1 MTVSNGHVQDFDS
14 HRMDFLPWQAVHEHI
29 QASGVV
35 LVPIGAVE
43 PHGFHA
49 PTGTDTFNALGIA
62 ERLADASGALVFP
75 PVPLGTMHVP
85 YDFRHVPGSVSLDPT
100 LLIDVYTNIGTEL
113 ARLGCRRLV
122 FVNGHSGNTPVLQI
136 AAFRVSERAHIQVGI
151 LEWWSAAAAEI
162 EAIKGHTWGTHADEI
177 ETSILL
183 ATNSAN
189 LVHLGDAEANSPTLE
204 QVTDGERNL
213 YQRKITFTRRLD
225 ERWVGRSANM
235 GDPARAE
242 QEYGEQIVGACV
254 RVGLQLLE
262 ALEEQYRQE
271 QPATT

>member
-1 MTVSNGHVQDFDS
+1 
-14 HRMDFLPWQAVHEHI
+14 MDYLPWQVVEAEI
-29 QASGVV
+29 KANGIV

-49 PTGTDTFNALGIA
+49 PTGTDVFNALGIA
-62 ERLADASGALVFP
+62 ERVASVSGGLVFP
-75 PVPLGTMHVP
+75 PVPLGTMHVL
-85 YDFRHVPGSVSLDPT
+85 YDFRHVTGSVSLDPA
-100 LLIDVYTNIGTEL
+100 LLIDLYTNIGTEL
-113 ARLGCRRLV
+113 ARQGCRRLI

-162 EAIKGHTWGTHADEI
+162 ESIKGHTWGTHADEI

-183 ATNSAN
+183 ATDQAY
-189 LVHLGDAEANSPTLE
+189 LVDLDRAEANSKTLE
-204 QVTDGERNL
+204 DVTDGERSL

-225 ERWVGRSANM
+225 QRWVGQSGNM
-235 GDPARAE
+235 GDH
-242 QEYGEQIVGACV
+242 GERIMAACV
-254 RVGLQLLE
+254 SVGVELLA

-271 QPATT
+271 SSGRALDAVDAIL